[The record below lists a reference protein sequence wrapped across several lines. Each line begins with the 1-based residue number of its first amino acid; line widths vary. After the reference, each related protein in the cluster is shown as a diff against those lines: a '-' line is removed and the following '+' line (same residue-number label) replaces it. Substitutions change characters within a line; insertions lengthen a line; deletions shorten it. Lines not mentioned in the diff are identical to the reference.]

1 MIMRIIVL
9 AKLKTTNLIK
19 EVVYINK
26 ANRLKEVRPNDAL
39 ILIKSVGLRKKYEQ
53 VLIMRYVYDMSCTEI
68 ADALHMEAQT
78 IRNRVCK
85 ARKMFDKY
93 VSNL

>member
-68 ADALHMEAQT
+68 ADALHMEVQT

>member
-1 MIMRIIVL
+1 M
-9 AKLKTTNLIK
+9 
-19 EVVYINK
+19 VYINK
-26 ANRLKEVRPNDAL
+26 ANRLKEIRPNDAL

-53 VLIMRYVYDMSCTEI
+53 VLIMGYVYDMSCTEI
-68 ADALHMEAQT
+68 ADALHMEVQT